1 MKYHYIELNHY
12 KRFGLNGLAHFSMT
26 ITEAVQLIIGT
37 NGSGKSSLMNEL
49 TPWPPNHTDFEKKG
63 SKIIK
68 LSHNGYHYILT
79 STFMPS
85 QKHSFVRLGRNGE
98 DDLEMNEG
106 GTVTV
111 QRDLCKH
118 QFGIDEDVHDLAL
131 GLLKFTE
138 MNASQRKEWFLRLC
152 DTNYDYAI
160 RVYNKLRE
168 KHRDA
173 AGAIKEFKRTLVQES
188 EKLIQSDEEERLQA
202 EAKGL
207 HECLAHLMEYRK
219 PVEKDLDNL
228 SVEQAQMD
236 EQLTRVARS
245 LHNLMSQA
253 EGDTWSSEEVLDD
266 LIASATDERSRC
278 SALMEK
284 HSADF
289 LSNERKIEALRAAEA
304 QTIESL
310 YKDVTMLDGEVA
322 SLGKSL
328 TVDTRV
334 MQPARAQEAFQ
345 TVRTQLLEVFSAI
358 PSNKD
363 KLFSQQALTEQREKL
378 SQLVVLKANVAEK
391 LLAKEHRK
399 KHMEMH
405 KDKPD
410 LTCPSCNHR
419 FSLNYNET
427 EYERLSKDILTDHK
441 RLEEEI
447 APAIAKVEEYL
458 KQCSEYSTLYRQ
470 YLQCVQSWPILGPY
484 WAYLADQKVV
494 LEEPSTGLHHLGL
507 IERDLDLQ
515 VNIADLEATAQ
526 EKLKLINSLK
536 DVGGADLN
544 TLVEQNAQLQEL
556 LTEETHRLQLA
567 INRLNKANADKQRL
581 LTMEQLQQRIT
592 GFIQKKR
599 AINKEQIETLRR
611 IEFNHAIRQVQSE
624 LATREHL
631 LSSANA
637 QKQRVEYIQKQ
648 IADLLDNEAALGILV
663 KQMSPTEG
671 LIAEGLLG
679 FIHSHVDQMN
689 TFIRKIWSYPLVIQ
703 ACKIED
709 DNSVD
714 LDYRKFPLMVERASN
729 TVGDVSKGSEGMKE
743 IVNLAFRLISLQHL
757 GLADSPLMLDEFA
770 KTFDEA
776 HRAQANL
783 VIKALVEQ
791 HTFTQLFMVS
801 HYEASYGA
809 LSNAEICV
817 LNGLNITTPK
827 LKNQI
832 NKHVVMH

>member
-1 MKYHYIELNHY
+1 MKYSYIELNHY
-12 KRFGLNGLAHFSMT
+12 KRFGLNGLGHFAMT

-37 NGSGKSSLMNEL
+37 NGSGKSSLLNEL

-63 SKIIK
+63 SKILK
-68 LSHNGYHYILT
+68 LSHNGYDYTLT

-85 QKHSFVRLGRNGE
+85 QRHSFVRHDRNGGE
-98 DDLEMNEG
+98 DLEMNEG

-111 QRDLCKH
+111 QKDLCIH
-118 QFGIDEDVHDLAL
+118 QFGIDEDVHELSL
-131 GLLKFTE
+131 GLLKFTD

-160 RVYNKLRE
+160 KVYNKLKER
-168 KHRDA
+168 HRDA
-173 AGAIKEFKRTLVQES
+173 TGAIKNAKKKLVEES
-188 EKLIQSDEEERLQA
+188 EKLIQSDEEEHLQK
-202 EAKGL
+202 EAKTL
-207 HECLAHLMEYRK
+207 HECLSHLLEYRR

-228 SVEQAQMD
+228 SIEQSTLD
-236 EQLTRVARS
+236 EQLMRAAKS
-245 LHNLMSQA
+245 LQSLTQQA
-253 EGDTWSSEEVLDD
+253 EGAAWSTEEILDEQIA
-266 LIASATDERSRC
+266 IASDERSRC
-278 SALMEK
+278 SALMER
-284 HSADF
+284 HGADF
-289 LSNERKIEALRAAEA
+289 LDNERKIAALRKAEE

-310 YKDVTMLDGEVA
+310 YKDVTMLTGEVE
-322 SLGKSL
+322 SLGRDL

-345 TVRTQLLEVFSAI
+345 TVRTQLLEVFSSI

-363 KLFSQQALTEQREKL
+363 KLYSQQALSEQREKL
-378 SQLVVLKANVAEK
+378 SELTVLKANVSEK

-399 KHMEMH
+399 KHMEAH

-419 FSLNYNET
+419 FSLNYNES
-427 EYERLSKDILTDHK
+427 EYDRLVRDIATDHR

-484 WAYLADQKVV
+484 WAYLAEQKVV

-507 IERDLDLQ
+507 IERDLGLQ
-515 VNIADLEATAQ
+515 VRIADLETSMQ

-536 DVGGADLN
+536 DVGGADLK

-556 LTEETHRLQLA
+556 LTDETQRLQSA
-567 INRLNKANADKQRL
+567 VNRLNQATASKQRL
-581 LTMEQLQQRIT
+581 LTMGTISTRIREL
-592 GFIQKKR
+592 IQKKR
-599 AINKEQIETLRR
+599 AVNKDQIETTRR
-611 IEFNHAIRQVQSE
+611 IEFNNAIRQVQSE
-624 LATREHL
+624 LAAREHL
-631 LSSANA
+631 LGTLNA
-637 QKQRVEYIQKQ
+637 QKQRVEFIQNN
-648 IADLLDNEAALGILV
+648 IVELARDEEALAILV

-679 FIHSHVDQMN
+679 FINNHVEQMN
-689 TFIRKIWSYPLVIQ
+689 AFIRKIWTYPLVIQ
-703 ACKIED
+703 ACKLEEGE
-709 DNSVD
+709 SVD
-714 LDYRKFPLMVERASN
+714 LDYRKFPMLMDRASN
-729 TVGDVSKGSEGMKE
+729 IVSDVSKGSEGMKE
-743 IVNLAFRLISLQHL
+743 IVNLAFRLVSLNHL
-757 GLADSPLMLDEFA
+757 GLHDAPLMLDEFA

-791 HTFTQLFMVS
+791 HSFTQLFMVS

-817 LNGLNITTPK
+817 LNGMNITTPK

-832 NKHVVMH
+832 NKHVVMS